1 MDIEI
6 PHDLGREE
14 VRRRLAANSHRIA
27 DNIPGGM
34 AQVETNWPSENRMTM
49 SINAMGQVLQ
59 GHIDVEDDK
68 VIFHM
73 LLPAALGFM
82 QPMIDAAIRDQ
93 GQKMLE
99 APKD

>member
-14 VRRRLAANSHRIA
+14 VRRRLADNSHKIA

-34 AQVETNWPSENRMTM
+34 ADVQTSWPSEDRMTM
-49 SINAMGQVLQ
+49 SINAMGQMIT

-73 LLPAALGFM
+73 VLPPEG
-82 QPMIDAAIRDQ
+82 
-93 GQKMLE
+93 
-99 APKD
+99 